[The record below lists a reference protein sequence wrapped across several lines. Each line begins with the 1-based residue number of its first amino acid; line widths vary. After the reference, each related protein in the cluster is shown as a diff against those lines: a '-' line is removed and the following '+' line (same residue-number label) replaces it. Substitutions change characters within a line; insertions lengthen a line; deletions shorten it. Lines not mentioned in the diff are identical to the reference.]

1 MRKQKPRRCED
12 ILFSFQHTI
21 WTLYHTV
28 LIKQH
33 IHIKDIKLDSVPIIK
48 KKKKTEKGSNG
59 FSYNGLILELE
70 LQKFSKY
77 HLSLHVGDFY

>member
-1 MRKQKPRRCED
+1 MWRHSIFFPT
-12 ILFSFQHTI
+12 H
-21 WTLYHTV
+21 Y
-28 LIKQH
+28 
-33 IHIKDIKLDSVPIIK
+33 LDSLSYSIDKTAYPHK
-48 KKKKTEKGSNG
+48 RHKAGFCPNYQKKKTEKGSNG